1 MSKQKSWT
9 LSGEWLQRVL
19 DIMDCLG
26 DANYN
31 YYDYDLD
38 EVRDPTAGTKRVTKF
53 FAIRVE
59 VEKRYRVR
67 ASEFI
72 KKTIEG
78 KEITG
83 HPGEFYKVELG
94 GKNKDNVN
102 DLRIDMTVGNAPARR
117 FHIIV
122 KPNAAAGSGGG
133 AAETAINESYQALYA
148 AYAFRHLNG
157 PINENQT
164 INLQDLRD
172 CYDKYCHVDVDF
184 DELYFPDAGWQPSHI
199 RGANRLWKEYGTN
212 ASGKDYH
219 FYRGSG
225 FDDGEI
231 KQAFLRCKKNMGDSK
246 TTFSSE
252 DKWNPADIWIASR
265 DFDPKELSKKES
277 GKFVIN
283 NIDKLNKF
291 LVDKYNSNDLFG
303 ISLKKIKDANP
314 TFSKRN
320 LDLWDTRIKN
330 FDKYGFKNQN
340 STSNGGIEVHF
351 KNKNEYPMDVYLYF
365 HTGKYDKFQ
374 ARNFAG
380 DNKGSWQI
388 ELKGVGAAQGRV
400 GGGQVAKILADAGER
415 YPGLTNLNNT
425 QMWSR
430 CNKKHTNKNWRDSTT
445 HLIEKLLKKYNAMGM
460 YKVCSQN
467 NAMIAQQSTSWRYA
481 KLLSLML
488 LDCIAKSNQSDRLM
502 QELYIYASSQSDKSG
517 PHVKME

>member
-1 MSKQKSWT
+1 MSKQQSWT
-9 LSGEWLQRVL
+9 LSGEWLQRVM

-26 DANYN
+26 DENYN
-31 YYDYDLD
+31 FYDYDL
-38 EVRDPTAGTKRVTKF
+38 EQVRDPTVGNKRVVKF

-59 VEKRYRVR
+59 VEKRFRAR

-72 KKTIEG
+72 KQTIEK

-83 HPGEFYKVELG
+83 YPGEFYKVELG

-102 DLRIDMTVGNAPARR
+102 DLRIDMTVGQLTRR

-133 AAETAINESYQALYA
+133 AAETAINECYQAVYA
-148 AYAFRHLNG
+148 AYAFHHLNG
-157 PINENQT
+157 PISENQT
-164 INLQDLRD
+164 INLQDLKNV
-172 CYDKYCHVDVDF
+172 YDKYCHVDVDF
-184 DELYFPDAGWQPSHI
+184 EELYFPDAGWQPSHI
-199 RGANRLWKEYGTN
+199 RGANRLWDEYKSG

-231 KQAFLRCKKNMGDSK
+231 KKAFLRCKKNMGDST

-252 DKWNPADIWIASR
+252 DKWNPADIWIASSS
-265 DFDPKELSKKES
+265 FDPKELDELKS
-277 GKFVIN
+277 
-283 NIDKLNKF
+283 IDRLNKF
-291 LVDKYNSNDLFG
+291 LIDKYNSKDLFG
-303 ISLKKIKDANP
+303 ISLKKIQNAIPK
-314 TFSKRN
+314 FSKRN
-320 LDLWDTRIKN
+320 IESWDTRRSDFN
-330 FDKYGFKNQN
+330 KYGFTNQN

-365 HTGKYDKFQ
+365 YTGKYDKFQ

-388 ELKGVGAAQGRV
+388 ELKGAGAAQGRI
-400 GGGQVAKILADAGER
+400 GGGQVAKILSDAGER

-425 QMWSR
+425 GMWAR
-430 CNKKHTNKNWRDSTT
+430 CNKNHTNKNWRDSTT
-445 HLIEKLLKKYNAMGM
+445 HLIEKLLKKYKAMGL

-467 NAMIAQQSTSWRYA
+467 NMEIAQQSTSWRYA

-502 QELYIYASSQSDKSG
+502 QDLYIYASSQSDKSG